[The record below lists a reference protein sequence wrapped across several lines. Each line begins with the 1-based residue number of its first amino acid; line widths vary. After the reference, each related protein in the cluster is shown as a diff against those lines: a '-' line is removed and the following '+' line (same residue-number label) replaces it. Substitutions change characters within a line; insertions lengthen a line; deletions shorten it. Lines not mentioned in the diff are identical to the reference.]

1 MSDWTFERPPALPL
15 PQPSEESAPFWEALK
30 ERRLVVQ
37 RCAACGAICHPP
49 RAKCGS
55 CGAMEFVWQES
66 EGRGEV
72 HSYVITHQ
80 AVHPALRGYTPFA
93 TVEVA
98 LDEGVHIT
106 SNLIDTPPEQ
116 VAIGQRVQV
125 EFLDV
130 GEGVVLP
137 VFRRQRGK

>member
-37 RCAACGAICHPP
+37 SCLDCGAISHPP
-49 RAKCGS
+49 RAKCGN
-55 CGAMEFVWQES
+55 CGSMRFAWQDS
-66 EGRGEV
+66 KGVGEV

-80 AVHPALRGYTPFA
+80 AVHPALTGYTPFA

-98 LDEGVHIT
+98 LDEGVRIT
-106 SNLIDTPPEQ
+106 SNLVDTPPEK
-116 VAIGQRVQV
+116 VAIGQRVEV
-125 EFLDV
+125 DFLEA

-137 VFRRQRGK
+137 VFRQQRE

>member
-1 MSDWTFERPPALPL
+1 MSDWTFERPPELPL
-15 PQPSEESAPFWEALK
+15 PQPSEESAPFWDALK
-30 ERRLVVQ
+30 ERRLMLQ
-37 RCAACGAICHPP
+37 KCAVCGAISHPP

-55 CGAMEFVWQES
+55 CGAMEFVWQAS
-66 EGRGEV
+66 EGVGEV

-80 AVHPALRGYTPFA
+80 AVHPALTGYTPFA

-98 LDEGVHIT
+98 LAEGVRMT

-116 VAIGQRVQV
+116 VAIGQPVQV
-125 EFLDV
+125 EFMDV

-137 VFRRQRGK
+137 MFRRQQGK